1 VASLGAPSLA
11 ELRARPAAELLEA
24 ILKKPITY
32 GFGVVDVY
40 VVPEHPAQAF
50 AKGRQNDVP
59 LLVGW
64 NADEGTL
71 FAARVTFPANAPS
84 YADRVR
90 AQFKD
95 QAEQVLKLY
104 PPGSTPDEDKAAFA
118 LLFGD
123 EIIGYG
129 GWAWAERAAATGKA
143 PVYRYHFTRR
153 PPGAPLSS
161 ISPLTAPG
169 VYHSAELYYVFNTLG
184 VRDWPWETDDRH
196 LADAMSSYW
205 ANFAKTGD
213 PNGPGLPQWS
223 AYQPNG
229 GGQVMELGKEIGMR
243 GELHRDR
250 YEFFDALYGKLTSQ

>member
-1 VASLGAPSLA
+1 
-11 ELRARPAAELLEA
+11 
-24 ILKKPITY
+24 
-32 GFGVVDVY
+32 
-40 VVPEHPAQAF
+40 
-50 AKGRQNDVP
+50 
-59 LLVGW
+59 LVGW

-84 YADRVR
+84 YADRIR

-95 QAEQVLKLY
+95 QAAQVLKLY

-229 GGQVMELGKEIGMR
+229 GGQAMELGKEIGMR
-243 GELHRDR
+243 GEQHRDR